1 MVKFNPSRV
10 TGGTIELVRN
20 PDGSYKS
27 QVTGFNQIASL
38 NLPDLTATTTTS
50 DATTEAAE
58 KAKEN
63 LETQTSTAF
72 KMPTVMQRDEN
83 NQPDFSGSMTKEAAQ
98 TSKLLTETFKEPI
111 EIKSPTDVF
120 YDDFPTE
127 QTTAAKTSTAE
138 INQPELGDTGTAISN
153 ILNEAKVTEDDATI
167 TLSKARIRGP
177 KDLGTTQ
184 TTTTTR
190 APQGFDPLGVMSP
203 KEQRDQRFTDDAG
216 LPEPSLTD
224 YPDLGPALGITT
236 KTTTSDTVTQEP
248 EKQTLGITVPEADVE
263 AGLPTATRQPTTES
277 KKTFFGS
284 IKRAFNNIPVPSI
297 AAMAFRA
304 VVRPETPTQRHAKSY
319 FNVRDD
325 GRIAGNPATDLFA
338 GFNRVSAFGNL
349 SRAGQNRID
358 TREKTISKKGYG
370 PGDKFYDDTQK
381 MKDQLNNYNNSKN
394 QSLSDEA
401 DQGERDALSDPNK
414 SVDYGVAG
422 GPTRTDIDVADSG
435 AESSGGGGKIV
446 CTMMNKSY
454 GFGSFRNK
462 IWLRHSKNLAPE
474 YQIGYH
480 KIFLPLVKKS
490 KTNKFIKKIL
500 EHIAIHRTI
509 DIRKEEKNKIHLL
522 GRIYRK
528 ILEPICYLVGR
539 LWR

>member
-50 DATTEAAE
+50 AATTETAE

-63 LETQTSTAF
+63 LEKQTSTAF
-72 KMPTVMQRDEN
+72 KMPTVMQRDRD
-83 NQPDFSGSMTKEAAQ
+83 NQQDFSGSMTKEAAQ
-98 TSKLLTETFKEPI
+98 TSKLLTETFDEPV
-111 EIKSPTDVF
+111 EIKSPTNVF
-120 YDDFPTE
+120 YDDFPEE
-127 QTTAAKTSTAE
+127 QTTTQV
-138 INQPELGDTGTAISN
+138 NQPELGDTGSPVEN
-153 ILNEAKVTEDDATI
+153 ILNEAKVKEDDTTI

-177 KDLGTTQ
+177 RDLGTTK
-184 TTTTTR
+184 TTTTR
-190 APQGFDPLGVMSP
+190 TPQGMDPLGVMSP
-203 KEQRDQRFTDDAG
+203 KGQRDTRFQDEAG
-216 LPEPSLTD
+216 LPEPPAYD

-236 KTTTSDTVTQEP
+236 DTKTTAPDAITEKP
-248 EKQTLGITVPEADVE
+248 KKQTLGITVNQADVE
-263 AGLPTATRQPTTES
+263 AGLPTSTRQPTTES
-277 KKTFFGS
+277 RKTFFGS
-284 IKRAFNNIPVPSI
+284 IKRAFNNIPIPSVAVTAI
-297 AAMAFRA
+297 RA
-304 VVRPETPTQRHAKSY
+304 VVGPETPTQKHAKSY

-338 GFNRVSAFGNL
+338 GMNRVSAFGNL
-349 SRAGQNRID
+349 SRSGQNRID

-401 DQGERDALSDPNK
+401 DRGERDALSDPNR
-414 SVDYGVAG
+414 SVDYGVTG

-446 CTMMNKSY
+446 CTAMYKTT
-454 GFGSFRNK
+454 GLEEWKKHIRV
-462 IWLRHSKNLAPE
+462 W
-474 YQIGYH
+474 QIFERKYLTPYHEKGYH
-480 KIFLPLVKKS
+480 ILFKPFVKGMHKS
-490 KTNKFIKKIL
+490 NIIKALGAHVAK
-500 EHIAIHRTI
+500 HRTQDLKHI
-509 DIRKEEKNKIHLL
+509 MFNSKPSWI

>member
-72 KMPTVMQRDEN
+72 KMPTVMQRDQD
-83 NQPDFSGSMTKEAAQ
+83 NQQDFSGSMTKEAAQ
-98 TSKLLTETFKEPI
+98 TSKLLTETFDQPI
-111 EIKSPTDVF
+111 EIKSPTAPL
-120 YDDFPTE
+120 YDDME
-127 QTTAAKTSTAE
+127 QTTAAQTSTAE
-138 INQPELGDTGTAISN
+138 INQPELGDTGSPISN
-153 ILNEAKVTEDDATI
+153 ILNEAKVKEDDATI

-216 LPEPSLTD
+216 LPEPPLTD

-236 KTTTSDTVTQEP
+236 KTTTPDIVTQEP
-248 EKQTLGITVPEADVE
+248 KKQTLGITVNQADVE
-263 AGLPTATRQPTTES
+263 AGLPTSTRQPTTES

-297 AAMAFRA
+297 AVTAIRA
-304 VVRPETPTQRHAKSY
+304 IAGPETPTQRHAKSY

-338 GFNRVSAFGNL
+338 GMNRVSAFGNL
-349 SRAGQNRID
+349 SRSGQNRID
-358 TREKTISKKGYG
+358 RREKTIEKKGYG

>member
-50 DATTEAAE
+50 DSTTEAAE

-63 LETQTSTAF
+63 LETQTSAAF
-72 KMPTVMQRDEN
+72 KMPTVMQRDQD
-83 NQPDFSGSMTKEAAQ
+83 NQQDFSGSMTKEAAQ
-98 TSKLLTETFKEPI
+98 TSKLLTETFDQPI
-111 EIKSPTDVF
+111 EIKSPTAPL
-120 YDDFPTE
+120 YDDME
-127 QTTAAKTSTAE
+127 QTTAAQTSTAE

-153 ILNEAKVTEDDATI
+153 ILNEAKVKEDDATI

-177 KDLGTTQ
+177 KDLRTTQ
-184 TTTTTR
+184 TTTTTTR
-190 APQGFDPLGVMSP
+190 TPQGFDPLGVMSP
-203 KEQRDQRFTDDAG
+203 KGQRDQRFTDDAG
-216 LPEPSLTD
+216 LPEPPLAD

-236 KTTTSDTVTQEP
+236 KTTTPDTVTQEP

-277 KKTFFGS
+277 RKTFFGS
-284 IKRAFNNIPVPSI
+284 IKRAFDNIPVPSI
-297 AAMAFRA
+297 AVTAIRA
-304 VVRPETPTQRHAKSY
+304 IAGPETPTQRHAKSY

-358 TREKTISKKGYG
+358 RREKTISKKGYG

-435 AESSGGGGKIV
+435 AESSGSGGKIV